1 MATYPTTPTT
11 LTLTSAFAG
20 SILKNYRDGGFTQST
35 AVVRDANKPFQ
46 TVEIQRIGRK
56 IEFKTVSTL
65 SVAGVQTALA
75 TTDVLQVL
83 PVSPGDVITG
93 GTLRV
98 IRAASGGA
106 TNTITV
112 QVGATAI
119 SAAINCLATGT
130 TAVATAVPLPV
141 TVDDTVD
148 FVLTG
153 TTVPVFDGLVEL
165 VLNVLPTRN

>member
-11 LTLTSAFAG
+11 LTQASAFAG
-20 SILKNYRDGGFTQST
+20 SILKNYRDGGFTQAT
-35 AVVRDANKPFQ
+35 AVVRDVNRTFQ
-46 TVEIQRIGRK
+46 SVEVQRIGRK
-56 IEFKTVSTL
+56 IDFKTVSTL
-65 SVAGVQTALA
+65 SIAGVQTALV

-83 PVSPGDVITG
+83 PISPGDTILN

-98 IRAASGGA
+98 IRAASAGA

-130 TAVATAVPLPV
+130 TVVNTAVPLV
-141 TVDDTVD
+141 TTAEDTVD

-153 TTVPVFDGLVEL
+153 TTGPVFDGLVEL
-165 VLNVLPTRN
+165 VLNIQPTRN